1 MDGLWMHES
10 QETSP
15 TFGTNVK
22 PGGCDSDWILEH
34 QKIFRKLDS
43 PELGRK
49 TEIILLYQSFGI
61 IIGGLWMQD
70 TVQF

>member
-1 MDGLWMHES
+1 MDFGSTNLKKHPQHLALMS
-10 QETSP
+10 SP
-15 TFGTNVK
+15 VDVTQIGSF
-22 PGGCDSDWILEH
+22 EH